1 MIQHRMKNKM
11 ATASTSPLRSS
22 IPKRADVTQGC
33 YNIDF
38 DLMWMRMM
46 GSESENPGP
55 QLTRLSIESGHAER
69 LSTGCWRWLGCSEL
83 SVRPKYRKRVF
94 DTKLVNDLHGKMWY
108 PGEAW
113 KG

>member
-11 ATASTSPLRSS
+11 ATASTSLPRSS
-22 IPKRADVTQGC
+22 IPKRVAVTQGC

-38 DLMWMRMM
+38 ELTQMRTVR
-46 GSESENPGP
+46 SEYEKPLP
-55 QLTRLSIESGHAER
+55 QLARPKIGSGHAER
-69 LSTGCWRWLGCSEL
+69 LSTVCWRRLGCSEF
-83 SVRPKYRKRVF
+83 SVRPKYRKRMF
-94 DTKLVNDLHGKMWY
+94 DTKLVKDLRGKMSC